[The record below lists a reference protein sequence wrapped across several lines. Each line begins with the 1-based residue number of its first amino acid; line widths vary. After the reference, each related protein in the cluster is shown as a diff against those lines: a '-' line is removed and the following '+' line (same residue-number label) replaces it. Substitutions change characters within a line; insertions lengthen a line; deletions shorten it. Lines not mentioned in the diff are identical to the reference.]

1 MFATGKQIG
10 SIAWAGIFVT
20 AVACDAGGPSDAGGV
35 ALHVGTRP
43 AGAGV
48 AAAPET
54 ISLGGDVLVFSK
66 VELVLKKI
74 ELERVDDDDC
84 LGVDDCEELEIGPLL
99 VELPLGGGTERKL
112 LVDVDAGVFDEVEF
126 EIHKP
131 EDDDAA
137 DDAFL
142 ASRPDLRRVSIR
154 AEGTYN
160 GNPFVWITDLNAE
173 QELDLSP
180 PLTVGGG
187 APAELTL
194 LVDIGTWFRNGSGTG
209 LVDPITAL
217 KGQLNEG
224 LVKENVKRSFH
235 AECDE

>member
-1 MFATGKQIG
+1 MFATRERMW
-10 SIAWAGIFVT
+10 SIALGGLLVSV
-20 AVACDAGGPSDAGGV
+20 VACDAGGPSGTADV
-35 ALHVGTRP
+35 ALHLGTPP
-43 AGAGV
+43 AS
-48 AAAPET
+48 AASAVPET
-54 ISLGGDVLVFSK
+54 FTLGGDVLVFSK

-74 ELERVDDDDC
+74 ELERVDEDDC
-84 LGVDDCEELEIGPLL
+84 LGADDCEELEVGPLVL
-99 VELPLGGGTERKL
+99 ELPLGGGTQRKL
-112 LVDVDAGVFDEVEF
+112 LVNVDAGVFDEVEF

-131 EDDDAA
+131 EDDAA